1 MKHIL
6 SLLALLFS
14 FSLLAQEVDLPNDFL
29 FKGTECILLLN
40 FVEVQF
46 QLYYLVYVGTMIID

>member
-1 MKHIL
+1 MNIIQG
-6 SLLALLFS
+6 S
-14 FSLLAQEVDLPNDFL
+14 FL